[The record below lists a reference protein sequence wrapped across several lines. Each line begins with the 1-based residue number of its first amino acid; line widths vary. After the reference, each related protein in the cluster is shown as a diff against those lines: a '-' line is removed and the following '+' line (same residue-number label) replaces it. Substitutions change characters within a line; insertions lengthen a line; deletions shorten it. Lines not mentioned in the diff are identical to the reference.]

1 LWFGVC
7 LRCFSV
13 RLYVVYRAHVCW
25 LACALDAVESGVF
38 YRKCDEYV
46 GLG

>member
-1 LWFGVC
+1 
-7 LRCFSV
+7 
-13 RLYVVYRAHVCW
+13 